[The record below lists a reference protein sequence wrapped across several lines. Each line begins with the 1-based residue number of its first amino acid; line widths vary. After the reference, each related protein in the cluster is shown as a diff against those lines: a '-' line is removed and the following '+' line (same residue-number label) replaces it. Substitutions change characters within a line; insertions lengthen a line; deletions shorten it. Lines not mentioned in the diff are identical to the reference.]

1 MLYGDSLEMIGRW
14 DELGDGYNGP
24 NVNSRDFIRVQR
36 DESDILAMCWV
47 CDNASRYMILENIMI
62 LISRFEYRSV
72 KHLKGCKGSL

>member
-1 MLYGDSLEMIGRW
+1 MLYVDSLELILRW

-36 DESDILAMCWV
+36 DEYDIRAIFWV
-47 CDNASRYMILENIMI
+47 CHNARYMILENIMI

>member
-24 NVNSRDFIRVQR
+24 NVNSQDFIRVQR
-36 DESDILAMCWV
+36 DEYDIRAMFWV
-47 CDNASRYMILENIMI
+47 CDNARYMILENIMI

-72 KHLKGCKGSL
+72 KHLKACKGSL